1 MWGFRPIAVHRPTN
15 SEKPQVT
22 IRFAFHFVERNNLLN
37 GDRSHNHFDHFIL
50 TININVLNFLMEREV
65 GETKADIVTHHLQTR
80 HTAHYV
86 NQSHTGL
93 KSRHRPQTAHMHSIN
108 VAAYP

>member
-1 MWGFRPIAVHRPTN
+1 
-15 SEKPQVT
+15 
-22 IRFAFHFVERNNLLN
+22 
-37 GDRSHNHFDHFIL
+37 
-50 TININVLNFLMEREV
+50 MEREV